1 MRGVRRPVR
10 SIAEG
15 AVSVPAPPERLFG
28 DFLVVQKVTPPAGG
42 YLNPPTTQFLDRGF
56 APMNPVGAQPPHS
69 RAGLGPA
76 PAKGPGAAGR

>member
-1 MRGVRRPVR
+1 MRRPAR

-28 DFLVVQKVTPPAGG
+28 DFLAIQKVTPPAGG
-42 YLNPPTTQFLDRGF
+42 YLNPPTAQFRDRGF
-56 APMNPVGAQPPHS
+56 APMNPVGAQPTHS
-69 RAGLGPA
+69 RVGLGPA